1 MFLGTDQRSVRSVIG
16 ERRVKLRIR
25 QPFPTI
31 VEGSDSDGQ
40 AFHFSTELENI
51 SSTGLY
57 LRMPRQVNVG
67 DDLKFL
73 ISLSNG
79 FKPGATASGVGRV
92 LRVEA
97 GLDGLNGFAL
107 AILQYEFI

>member
-1 MFLGTDQRSVRSVIG
+1 MIA
-16 ERRVKLRIR
+16 ERRVKPRIR

-31 VEGSDSDGQ
+31 VEGADINGQ

-57 LRMPRQVNVG
+57 LRMPRQLNVG
-67 DDLKFL
+67 DDLKFM
-73 ISLSNG
+73 ICLSNG
-79 FKPGATASGVGRV
+79 FKPGATASVVGRV
-92 LRVEA
+92 LRIEP
-97 GLDGLNGFAL
+97 GPDGLNGFAL